1 MAILTTT
8 SQPNLE
14 ETHNTDDRFLQS
26 SSSSN
31 NTTLCGKDTNF
42 INNLKRMLL

>member
-26 SSSSN
+26 SSSSS
-31 NTTLCGKDTNF
+31 NTTLCGGDTNL
-42 INNLKRMLL
+42 INYLKERLL